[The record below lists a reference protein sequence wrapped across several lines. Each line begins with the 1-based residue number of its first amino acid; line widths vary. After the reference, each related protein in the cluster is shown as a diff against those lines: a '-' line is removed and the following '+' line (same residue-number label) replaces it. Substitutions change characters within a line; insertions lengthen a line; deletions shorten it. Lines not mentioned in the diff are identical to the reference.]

1 MKSQI
6 ENIYAL
12 LGRIPVTG
20 DAVDIMAAVRNEL
33 RALHRQIRTKDAA
46 MVQKNVAEQKTPEEA
61 PPAPNSTDKEDS
73 DG

>member
-1 MKSQI
+1 MKSRI

-20 DAVDIMAAVRNEL
+20 DAVDIMSAVRNEL
-33 RALHRQIRTKDAA
+33 RTLHRQIRTADAA
-46 MVQKNVAEQKTPEEA
+46 KKNVAERKAPEENQ
-61 PPAPNSTDKEDS
+61 PVLNSTDKEGS

>member
-1 MKSQI
+1 MKSRI

-12 LGRIPVTG
+12 LERIPVTG

-33 RALHRQIRTKDAA
+33 RTLHRQIRTKDAA
-46 MVQKNVAEQKTPEEA
+46 MAQKNVAEQKPPEEA
-61 PPAPNSTDKEDS
+61 PPVLNSTDKEDS